1 MDQVSEIYCVNI
13 SFVDG
18 LLNLIEDDSMKI
30 LVNMESES
38 NTMSLRFL

>member
-1 MDQVSEIYCVNI
+1 MDHVGEIYCVNI

-30 LVNMESES
+30 LVNIGV
-38 NTMSLRFL
+38 R